1 MKILFCFPSLRDHD
15 PLFPDVQCLEN
26 CGGHQYCLSLPGL
39 YHTGQNWP
47 SEGGPSFPGFRS
59 QQPSNAGKNLMPQLG
74 IRQREASI
82 SSLPTKWAGNSR
94 YHITNPSIQAK

>member
-1 MKILFCFPSLRDHD
+1 LGEKLLHNELLYNF
-15 PLFPDVQCLEN
+15 QCI
-26 CGGHQYCLSLPGL
+26 
-39 YHTGQNWP
+39 
-47 SEGGPSFPGFRS
+47 FPGFRS